1 MNGFRST
8 GLWSFNDQ
16 MFTDEDFIAANLT
29 EEGPTDT
36 NISTA
41 VTDLS
46 SQSPQPGTSKE
57 SEPVEILTCLCSPT
71 FINSRPS

>member
-46 SQSPQPGTSKE
+46 SLKQHLRVPNLEHQKK
-57 SEPVEILTCLCSPT
+57 VNQWK
-71 FINSRPS
+71 F